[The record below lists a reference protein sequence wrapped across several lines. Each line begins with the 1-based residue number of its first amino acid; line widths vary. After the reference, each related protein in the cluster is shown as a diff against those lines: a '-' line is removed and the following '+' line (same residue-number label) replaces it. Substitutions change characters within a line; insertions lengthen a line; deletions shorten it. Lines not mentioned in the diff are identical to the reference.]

1 MHQIKTGDIVCDTSV
16 QDETFAA
23 EMLKQLYIFPMCTSG
38 MMISTWAFFPASVL
52 SQAGHSERLPAAA

>member
-1 MHQIKTGDIVCDTSV
+1 MHQIKIGDIVCDTSV

-23 EMLKQLYIFPMCTSG
+23 EMLKQLYISP

-52 SQAGHSERLPAAA
+52 SQAGHSKQLPAAA